1 MNNKEKLNEF
11 QKLIE
16 YKFHDEGILKQALY
30 TAQYGNLHNRGKHCK
45 EFTTIGDIVLKL
57 ILALKV
63 YDEGI
68 RTPGGITLSKQIME
82 SNEMF
87 VNIAHKEFNLSEYIF
102 SVKGEDLLGSKIM
115 ADVFEAIAGAIY
127 FDSDRNYKPVQEKI
141 VDKFYEKYK
150 PDFFDYL

>member
-1 MNNKEKLNEF
+1 MNNKEKLIEF

-16 YKFHDEGILKQALY
+16 YKFHDEAKLEQALY
-30 TAQYGNLHNRGKHCK
+30 TAQYGNLYNRGKHCK
-45 EFTTIGDIVLKL
+45 EFTTIGDIILKL

-63 YDEGI
+63 CDDGE
-68 RTPGGITLSKQIME
+68 RTPGGITLSKQILE

-87 VNIAHKEFNLSEYIF
+87 GIIANKEFNLSKYIY
-102 SVKGEDLLGSKIM
+102 SVKGEDVLNSKIM

-127 FDSDRNYKPVQEKI
+127 FDSNRNYKQVQEKI

-150 PDFFDYL
+150 TEFFEIL